1 MAEAVSSSELFPAEL
16 LRFENPGLNRPRLN
30 DEENLRSLRLVGAVT
45 VAVGMWETGLTCV
58 LGSLARNSRI
68 VSASGI
74 FSELTEYSRLA
85 ALRMPA
91 TADLR
96 RMTFSDDDTGDLSS
110 TDVGGVDGVEALE
123 LFSNE
128 VLGLDV
134 TLRWW
139 PVALIMS
146 SFESLAL
153 GGGLKKPMLRARS

>member
-1 MAEAVSSSELFPAEL
+1 M
-16 LRFENPGLNRPRLN
+16 
-30 DEENLRSLRLVGAVT
+30 
-45 VAVGMWETGLTCV
+45 
-58 LGSLARNSRI
+58 
-68 VSASGI
+68 

-110 TDVGGVDGVEALE
+110 TDVGGVEGVEALE
-123 LFSNE
+123 LFSSE